1 MDKNNQLVLMVEQSG
16 LDVSKSESLIKSFA
30 GFYQQASQLVEECKN
45 ILVTDESQKEEM
57 VLAHDFRMKL
67 ANLRTK
73 EIEPTRIKLKEQSLR
88 EGKAIDGISNILKA
102 LIVPVEEHLEKQE
115 KFAEFKEA
123 ERKAG
128 LYGERV
134 EKLSKY
140 VTDVTLYN
148 IKDMADEVFENLLSG
163 CKTSW
168 EKARE
173 DEAKAETERLATIE
187 TNRLEQEKIR
197 LENDKLRK
205 EAEEKEKAMAIERA
219 KQADKIR
226 KLNEEKEKVEAKLR
240 AEKEA
245 QEKKQAEE
253 KAVAD
258 AKIKTEEE
266 AKHKALLA
274 PDKEKLL
281 ELANIIDKI
290 EMPNVASD
298 SAGSVIKETK
308 EVLSHLT
315 NLIREKSKTL

>member
-1 MDKNNQLVLMVEQSG
+1 MDQNNELVAVIEQQGLQPSKVDSLMQ
-16 LDVSKSESLIKSFA
+16 SFA
-30 GFYQQASQLVEECKN
+30 GYFTEAKKIAGESKSIVVSNETQVEDMNKAREYR
-45 ILVTDESQKEEM
+45 L
-57 VLAHDFRMKL
+57 
-67 ANLRTK
+67 
-73 EIEPTRIKLKEQSLR
+73 KLKEIRVNADKTREELKSQSLR
-88 EGKAIDGISNILKA
+88 EGNAIQGVFNIIKA
-102 LIVPVEEHLEKQE
+102 LIVPVEEYLEKQE

-123 ERKAG
+123 ERLAS

-148 IKDMADEVFENLLSG
+148 IRDMADEVFDNLLAG
-163 CKTSW
+163 CKASW

-173 DEAKAETERLATIE
+173 DEAKAEADRLAKIE
-187 TNRLEQEKIR
+187 ADRKEQERIR

-205 EAEEKEKAMAIERA
+205 EAEEKEKALEVERA
-219 KQADKIR
+219 KQAEALRKI
-226 KLNEEKEKVEAKLR
+226 NEEKERVEAKLR

-245 QEKKQAEE
+245 QLKKEADL
-253 KAVAD
+253 KAVEEARIKAD
-258 AKIKTEEE
+258 EE
-266 AKHKALLA
+266 AKRKSLLA

-308 EVLSHLT
+308 EVLNHLT